1 MPHLSRGEIRAPS
14 SLRDQ
19 GEVGKYGTGTNSYQQ
34 DISEDIHEEEPLQ
47 RGPLCTNTKTI
58 TKKTH
63 KNWLYIMEA
72 YYIATLNPSETS
84 ATEKQQQSAS

>member
-34 DISEDIHEEEPLQ
+34 DISEDIHEEELPQ
-47 RGPLCTNTKTI
+47 RGPSM
-58 TKKTH
+58 
-63 KNWLYIMEA
+63 Y
-72 YYIATLNPSETS
+72 
-84 ATEKQQQSAS
+84 